1 MGIQNQLLLIC
12 SIGALAGLLVLA
24 TSRSCSADDG
34 GAEAEEIQMPI
45 NRSNFPPGFIFGA
58 GTSAYAVSLYP
69 FTVHAL
75 LYVVNIGEIEI
86 LQN

>member
-1 MGIQNQLLLIC
+1 MTIQNQLLLIC

-24 TSRSCSADDG
+24 TSRSCSADG
-34 GAEAEEIQMPI
+34 AAEAEEIQMPI

-58 GTSAYAVSLYP
+58 GTSAYAVYLYP